1 MLQLAFAEQ
10 HVKKVNDLWFMIK
23 IHKAG
28 FKNA

>member
-10 HVKKVNDLWFMIK
+10 HVKKVNDLCFMIK
-23 IHKAG
+23 LLKAG